1 MVKSTVN
8 LFAMVLGVLVL
19 LPLAACERAQG
30 ATETAAEAARE
41 AVGEAMED
49 AEEESEEATDELV
62 EVQGRFVDKG
72 DGTVRDNKTGL
83 IWLRNANCAAPG
95 PGSWDEAMAAA
106 VALRDK
112 PPGQSDACGLSDGSK
127 AGDWRLPT
135 IKEFCSAWSGENSS
149 RVLRVRLRT
158 VCLIRLCRVPLMY
171 RMPRARACGPKAI
184 PSSGC
189 SRGAIGRLPSTM
201 PPALGAW
208 ASTVPASP
216 SAPRTAA
223 PPMLG
228 RSAACP

>member
-135 IKEFCSAWSGENSS
+135 IKEFCSAWSGEK
-149 RVLRVRLRT
+149 LEP
-158 VCLIRLCRVPLMY
+158 C
-171 RMPRARACGPKAI
+171 
-184 PSSGC
+184 PSSAASNSLLDSSLSGAPYVPNAAGTGLWTEGDPFVGLQPWGYW
-189 SRGAIGRLPSTM
+189 SATEHDATSAWGVGLDSAGVAIGAEDGST
-201 PPALGAW
+201 AYAW
-208 ASTVPASP
+208 PVRSVP
-216 SAPRTAA
+216 
-223 PPMLG
+223 
-228 RSAACP
+228 